1 MKILVGFPPTEA
13 RHGGT
18 ILLSQNRQLQE
29 FHEPTFLYP
38 VVMATAATFL
48 RDEGYDV
55 RWMDCIAEDVS
66 IEKFIDFIDKEKIE
80 LFFFETKGPVIKR
93 HWKVADKLKER
104 FPNLKIVICGDHVSW
119 EPGIKETMENSKIDF
134 AINGGYY
141 DFAIVDL
148 VKALERKEKI
158 PEGIWYR
165 KNEKVVKNGRY
176 HFKRKLDEAPFPDR
190 DLVPL
195 VHYSKEFNLAYKPHT
210 YIMSGR
216 DCWYG
221 RCTFCF
227 HPDTNVMTKEGI
239 KLIKDIELNEKMI
252 THTGKISKNNFVF
265 KRHYNGDLVNI
276 DVRNLPEDLK
286 CTPNHKLFVIRKGK
300 TEPRFIEASNLKKGD
315 FVTFPLMNEVVDV
328 KEIDMYN
335 KLVDS
340 FIEIPTKANTLEYNV
355 VQNIFELREDN
366 YSTRA
371 ISEKLQVNRG
381 TVLEYLHGK
390 PKGKITIEEDE
401 DNLKFSYGTSAIP
414 KKADLNKDFMRLVGY
429 YLAEGCVT
437 FRKNRPNSGTLQFTF
452 NKDEK
457 EYINDVV
464 NLIEG
469 IFNLEPYLVDNFA
482 SNTVQITVNSNIL
495 ASVFKHLFGDGSLNK
510 DIPEELMKLPTEKQ
524 VELIK
529 GLFRGDGHLRE
540 RKGGYEYV
548 LNTVSK
554 QLAYKIW
561 IILTRLYIVPS
572 FYISRKETRTKAKH
586 DQYVLSLN
594 GDGIN
599 KLGFIDVKSKISGNR
614 FTKIVDDKILFQ
626 INEIKR
632 EKYEGDVYN
641 ISVLGDQSYT
651 ANLMSVSNCVWD
663 HTLYPL
669 GTFGVRSPENVLEEV
684 KYLVDKHGVRE
695 IFDDCGTIT
704 IGNWLK
710 KFCNLMIESGYNKKV
725 KYSCNMRFGAV
736 NLEEYKLMKKAGFRL
751 LKFGLESGEQKTIDK
766 LDKST
771 KIEEIIPSCRDAKKA
786 GLVVHLTMMV
796 GYPWESKEDAEKTF
810 QLAKRLM
817 VKGYADVLQSTI
829 VIPYPGT
836 PLYDEGVEKG
846 WFRFDPKDYDRFD
859 MREPVFKTPD
869 MTPEE
874 VNEVCNRVYTI
885 FWHPEYVIRRI
896 LNIRSFVDLK
906 YTLNGAKAVIGHM
919 KDFGNGVKKKIV
931 NPAEA

>member
-66 IEKFIDFIDKEKIE
+66 MEKFIDFIDKEKIE

-134 AINGGYY
+134 AINGGDY

-195 VHYSKEFNLAYKPHT
+195 GPYSKEFNLAYKPHT

-221 RCTFCF
+221 RCTF
-227 HPDTNVMTKEGI
+227 
-239 KLIKDIELNEKMI
+239 
-252 THTGKISKNNFVF
+252 
-265 KRHYNGDLVNI
+265 
-276 DVRNLPEDLK
+276 
-286 CTPNHKLFVIRKGK
+286 
-300 TEPRFIEASNLKKGD
+300 
-315 FVTFPLMNEVVDV
+315 
-328 KEIDMYN
+328 
-335 KLVDS
+335 
-340 FIEIPTKANTLEYNV
+340 
-355 VQNIFELREDN
+355 
-366 YSTRA
+366 
-371 ISEKLQVNRG
+371 
-381 TVLEYLHGK
+381 
-390 PKGKITIEEDE
+390 
-401 DNLKFSYGTSAIP
+401 
-414 KKADLNKDFMRLVGY
+414 
-429 YLAEGCVT
+429 
-437 FRKNRPNSGTLQFTF
+437 
-452 NKDEK
+452 
-457 EYINDVV
+457 
-464 NLIEG
+464 
-469 IFNLEPYLVDNFA
+469 
-482 SNTVQITVNSNIL
+482 
-495 ASVFKHLFGDGSLNK
+495 
-510 DIPEELMKLPTEKQ
+510 
-524 VELIK
+524 
-529 GLFRGDGHLRE
+529 
-540 RKGGYEYV
+540 
-548 LNTVSK
+548 
-554 QLAYKIW
+554 
-561 IILTRLYIVPS
+561 
-572 FYISRKETRTKAKH
+572 
-586 DQYVLSLN
+586 
-594 GDGIN
+594 
-599 KLGFIDVKSKISGNR
+599 
-614 FTKIVDDKILFQ
+614 
-626 INEIKR
+626 
-632 EKYEGDVYN
+632 
-641 ISVLGDQSYT
+641 
-651 ANLMSVSNCVWD
+651 CVWD